1 MFVGGLTEGFRSGKV
16 CTIVSA
22 DLELKLVEVIMHQCV
37 GFHIHNFLD
46 GMLVFCETMFIEN
59 IVEAFGVVEEPIG
72 VGCNHIA
79 LFGLTIFLKKFVDD
93 GNWWMSCLRGKTNT

>member
-59 IVEAFGVVEEPIG
+59 IVEAFGVVEEPIVPYALKYLDG
-72 VGCNHIA
+72 VFKLVIYNNCE
-79 LFGLTIFLKKFVDD
+79 L
-93 GNWWMSCLRGKTNT
+93 S